1 MTDKASAFKI
11 HFIGDTANNKLNVSI
26 VGMITTIIDHVSFT
40 APRFM
45 VTPPKHPTISRA
57 IEMTPNLFS
66 SAHIPRL
73 PHIPKEVFFVSI
85 FIVLENKNRSN
96 AKSLK

>member
-1 MTDKASAFKI
+1 
-11 HFIGDTANNKLNVSI
+11 
-26 VGMITTIIDHVSFT
+26 
-40 APRFM
+40 
-45 VTPPKHPTISRA
+45 
-57 IEMTPNLFS
+57 MTPNLFS